1 MWPGL
6 HELKTLSKQMKMSED
21 LVLPAEKSR
30 QLSTP
35 PLTVAENG
43 FGRNGSIKPRKIT
56 AVNPLHPSM
65 LMPEVVH

>member
-6 HELKTLSKQMKMSED
+6 QELKTLSKQMKMSED

-35 PLTVAENG
+35 PLVENG
-43 FGRNGSIKPRKIT
+43 FSRNGSIKPRKIT
-56 AVNPLHPSM
+56 AVNPLHPSR